1 MTPSTAKP
9 VQGSAATRPAPQE
22 AYWKWQPE
30 KAFKALQQQNKT
42 EKAKTKL
49 KASNRHALRHQK
61 GPADIVEEGEHKS
74 GPDVSAK
81 DRVAGSSLPKLT
93 NMYEWLRF
101 APEDPTGG
109 LESSRKKEPD
119 GSRAVKAPCD
129 VESEPVVRGRTRDR
143 ALPGEAREE
152 GKTQL
157 TGMPR
162 GGAPAGAIEEAAKD
176 TRASPGPR
184 RLGKCISATDRRLNG
199 GEARTAIRLAS
210 RNAFDAAVQHWPGLP
225 DTEKVSSAT
234 SATSS
239 MARPSGPPVLT
250 FPGSRVLGNDKR
262 RLGDLGRAPQATKE
276 PPLKPIAGN
285 GSVPT
290 ANVEKGYW

>member
-49 KASNRHALRHQK
+49 KASDRHALRHQK
-61 GPADIVEEGEHKS
+61 GPADIVEEGEHKG

-109 LESSRKKEPD
+109 LESSRKKKPD

-129 VESEPVVRGRTRDR
+129 IESGPVVRGRTRDR
-143 ALPGEAREE
+143 ALPGEAREV
-152 GKTQL
+152 GMTHL

-184 RLGKCISATDRRLNG
+184 RFGNFISAADRRANG
-199 GEARTAIRLAS
+199 GKARPAVCPAS
-210 RNAFDAAVQHWPGLP
+210 SKAFDAAVQHWPGLP

-239 MARPSGPPVLT
+239 MARPSGPPMLT
-250 FPGSRVLGNDKR
+250 FPGSRISGSSNRKI
-262 RLGDLGRAPQATKE
+262 GYLGRAPQATEE